1 MSDSTSGAVP
11 TSWFWQFPGGTP
23 ATSTVQ
29 NPTVTY
35 TIPGVYDVTLTV
47 SDGLSQTTMNKPAY
61 ISVVGPTPTPSVI
74 TGPTAICANTTNTY
88 SVAVVPDVTYNW
100 TIPATW
106 TGMSTSS
113 IIDITSDITS
123 GTISVTAE
131 NVCGNS
137 APSTLAITVNPGAPA
152 AAFTNSVAGGNVN
165 FTSTST
171 NTTSWSWSFGDG
183 VGTSTSENP
192 SYSYLT
198 NGTYTVTLIASNGC
212 GSDTITQSVTITGV
226 GLSENAPEWIRVYP
240 VPADNSVFVAL
251 SQVMDNA
258 EFAIYDVTGKVIRR
272 GTLTGNTTEI
282 SIDAL
287 ASGMYE
293 LRIANQY
300 TYRIVKK

>member
-1 MSDSTSGAVP
+1 
-11 TSWFWQFPGGTP
+11 
-23 ATSTVQ
+23 
-29 NPTVTY
+29 
-35 TIPGVYDVTLTV
+35 
-47 SDGLSQTTMNKPAY
+47 
-61 ISVVGPTPTPSVI
+61 
-74 TGPTAICANTTNTY
+74 
-88 SVAVVPDVTYNW
+88 
-100 TIPATW
+100 
-106 TGMSTSS
+106 MSTSS

-152 AAFTNSVAGGNVN
+152 AAFTNSVAGGNAN

-171 NTTSWSWSFGDG
+171 NATSWSWTFGDG
-183 VGTSTSENP
+183 VGTSTVENP
-192 SYSYLT
+192 TYSYLS
-198 NGTYTVTLIASNGC
+198 NGTYTVTLIATNGC

-240 VPADNSVFVAL
+240 VPAENSVFVAL

>member
-1 MSDSTSGAVP
+1 MADSTSGAVP

-35 TIPGVYDVTLTV
+35 ATPGVYDVTLTV
-47 SDGLSQTTMNKPAY
+47 SDGTSQTTMNKPAY
-61 ISVVGPTPTPSVI
+61 ITVVGPTATPSAI
-74 TGPTAICANTTNTY
+74 TGPTSICANTTNVY
-88 SVAVVPDVTYNW
+88 SVTLVPDVSYNW
-100 TIPATW
+100 SLPGAW

-113 IIDITSDITS
+113 IINATADISS

-131 NVCGNS
+131 NVCGSS
-137 APSTLAITVNPGAPA
+137 AASTLAITVNPGAPT
-152 AAFTNSVAGGNVN
+152 AAFTNTTSGGNAS

-171 NTTSWSWSFGDG
+171 NASSWSWTFGDG
-183 VGTSTSENP
+183 VGTSTLENP
-192 SYSYLT
+192 TYAYLA

-226 GLSENAPEWIRVYP
+226 GLSENSPEWIRVYP
-240 VPADNSVFVAL
+240 VPTDNVVNVSL
-251 SQVMDNA
+251 SQALDNA
-258 EFAIYDVTGKVIRR
+258 EFVIYDVTGKAVRR
-272 GTLTGNTTEI
+272 GNLTGSNTEI
-282 SIDAL
+282 VLDAL
-287 ASGMYE
+287 ATGMYE